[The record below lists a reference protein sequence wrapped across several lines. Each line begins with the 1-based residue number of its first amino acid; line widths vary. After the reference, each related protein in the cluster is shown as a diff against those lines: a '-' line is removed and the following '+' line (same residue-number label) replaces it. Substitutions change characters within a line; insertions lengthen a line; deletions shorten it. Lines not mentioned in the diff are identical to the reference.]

1 MTRRETSIISLSS
14 DELPEYITVDEVKRM
29 ADVAETRNKKRDWLF
44 IQTLWMTGLR
54 ASEAVTLRPMDI
66 EEVGLRIYGKR
77 KPRTEKEMQKGIEQH
92 KKRMRIVQIPPALK
106 HWLVNYI
113 FDNKL
118 CSEHPIFPFSTTRA
132 YQIIEK
138 YRKDAGIQRR
148 IHPHMFRHGFAVH
161 YLNQTHNIQSLQ
173 QLLGHTNLKT
183 TSIYLKITSADIQK
197 MVDGVEW
204 Q

>member
-1 MTRRETSIISLSS
+1 MTIRETSIINLSE
-14 DELPEYITVDEVKRM
+14 DELPEYITPDEVKRI
-29 ADVAETRNKKRDWLF
+29 ANEAEKANKKRDWLF
-44 IQTLWMTGLR
+44 IQLLWMTGLR

-66 EEVGLRIYGKR
+66 EEGGLRIYGKR
-77 KPRTEKEMQKGIEQH
+77 KPRTEKEIKTNAEPH
-92 KKRMRIVQIPPALK
+92 KKRMRIVQIPPTLR
-106 HWLVNYI
+106 HWLVNFI

-118 CSEHPIFPFSTTRA
+118 CSEHPIFPFTTTRA
-132 YQIIEK
+132 YQIILK
-138 YRKDAGIQRR
+138 YSKKAGIQRK

-197 MVDGVEW
+197 MVNNVEW
-204 Q
+204 